1 MLKVIIIDNELEAIR
16 TLKTQLEKYCSHL
29 VSVVAFCQDSEEA
42 IPLILELHAD
52 LIFLET
58 EMSPFDGFELL
69 DRVKDI
75 PFEVIFITNF
85 DEHAVRAYNH
95 SAIDYLLKP
104 VKPADLRQAV
114 ERCQQKISGKEYQ
127 RHLEGMLSGNGKSLA
142 SDSTIVLHTEE
153 GLTILK
159 VGDILFLRAQGAY
172 TLFYLKNNDRVMVSK
187 TLKEWEKTLGEYRF
201 FRIHYSTLVNLDHVK
216 SYLKEEGGKV
226 ILSIG
231 VKLNVAR
238 RRREKLVAVLAG
250 RD

>member
-85 DEHAVRAYNH
+85 DEHA
-95 SAIDYLLKP
+95 
-104 VKPADLRQAV
+104 
-114 ERCQQKISGKEYQ
+114 
-127 RHLEGMLSGNGKSLA
+127 
-142 SDSTIVLHTEE
+142 
-153 GLTILK
+153 
-159 VGDILFLRAQGAY
+159 
-172 TLFYLKNNDRVMVSK
+172 
-187 TLKEWEKTLGEYRF
+187 
-201 FRIHYSTLVNLDHVK
+201 
-216 SYLKEEGGKV
+216 
-226 ILSIG
+226 
-231 VKLNVAR
+231 
-238 RRREKLVAVLAG
+238 
-250 RD
+250 